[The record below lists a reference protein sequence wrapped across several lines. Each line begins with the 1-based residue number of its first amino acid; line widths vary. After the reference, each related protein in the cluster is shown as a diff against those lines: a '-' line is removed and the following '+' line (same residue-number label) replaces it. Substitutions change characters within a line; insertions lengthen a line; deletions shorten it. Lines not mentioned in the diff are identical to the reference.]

1 MESSHSSS
9 LPAATTAT
17 LNPSLPE
24 LRAKVLR
31 ILMVSAG
38 NLSVGLAIL
47 GVFLPVLPTT
57 PFLLLAAACYLRSS
71 RRLYRW
77 LLNNRVFGRY
87 LRNYREGKGLP
98 LSFKIW
104 TVVVL
109 WLSLG
114 ASALWGVPA
123 RLWWVRLLLLVT
135 GITVSTHVLRIK
147 TFDSSSKL
155 VHILQKPS
163 PLNKP

>member
-1 MESSHSSS
+1 M
-9 LPAATTAT
+9 
-17 LNPSLPE
+17 
-24 LRAKVLR
+24 
-31 ILMVSAG
+31 
-38 NLSVGLAIL
+38 
-47 GVFLPVLPTT
+47 LPTT

-71 RRLYRW
+71 QRLYRW

-114 ASALWGVPA
+114 ASALWGVPG
-123 RLWWVRLLLLVT
+123 RLWWVRLLLLAT
-135 GITVSTHVLRIK
+135 GLAVSTHVLRIK
-147 TFDSSSKL
+147 TCR
-155 VHILQKPS
+155 
-163 PLNKP
+163 N